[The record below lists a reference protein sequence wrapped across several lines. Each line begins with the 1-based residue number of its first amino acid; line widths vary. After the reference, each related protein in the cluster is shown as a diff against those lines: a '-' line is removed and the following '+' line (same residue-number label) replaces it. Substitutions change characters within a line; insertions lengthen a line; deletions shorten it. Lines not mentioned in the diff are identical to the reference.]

1 MSPDREV
8 KVGKVEFHN
17 ELSPVHR
24 LRRRLPETFLPL
36 TPKGGAKMVEAPG
49 VEPGSRNGPPLAST
63 CLFRVLIY
71 PARRPRTGSALG
83 EFSENLAAGP
93 TEQSPLANLLV
104 LCLKCPVG
112 TDIKDR

>member
-1 MSPDREV
+1 
-8 KVGKVEFHN
+8 
-17 ELSPVHR
+17 
-24 LRRRLPETFLPL
+24 
-36 TPKGGAKMVEAPG
+36 MVEAPG

-63 CLFRVLIY
+63 CLFRVLFY
-71 PARRPRTGSALG
+71 PAQRPRTGSALG

-93 TEQSPLANLLV
+93 TERSPLANLLV